1 MDFFFSLIAIL
12 IFSPLMV
19 FLAFLVR
26 INLGSPVIF
35 CQLRP
40 GFNEKIFTM
49 YKFRSMSDKRNNTGQ
64 LLPDSERLSSF
75 GNTLRECSLDEL
87 PELFNILKGDM
98 SFVGPRPQL
107 IKDMVFMSLEQ
118 RKRHQVMPG
127 LTGLAQING
136 RNNISWE
143 EKLEW
148 DLKYIKNISFFSD
161 LKIILRTIVKVFRK
175 ENITTSGL
183 STAEDFGD
191 YLLRTGK
198 ISRADYDQKQKIAE
212 RLIKNNE

>member
-1 MDFFFSLIAIL
+1 MQES
-12 IFSPLMV
+12 
-19 FLAFLVR
+19 
-26 INLGSPVIF
+26 
-35 CQLRP
+35 

>member
-1 MDFFFSLIAIL
+1 
-12 IFSPLMV
+12 
-19 FLAFLVR
+19 
-26 INLGSPVIF
+26 
-35 CQLRP
+35 
-40 GFNEKIFTM
+40 
-49 YKFRSMSDKRNNTGQ
+49 
-64 LLPDSERLSSF
+64 
-75 GNTLRECSLDEL
+75 
-87 PELFNILKGDM
+87 
-98 SFVGPRPQL
+98 
-107 IKDMVFMSLEQ
+107 
-118 RKRHQVMPG
+118 MPG